1 MFDIWYWILYRDVP
15 AWVNRLAYMSTCVPF
30 LQRWNTFYL
39 NICPSVRTHFHLSE
53 HIFTCTN
60 TCPLSTCRT
69 HVDVRVFHSNKGETP
84 LFVWTKSLQRNW
96 SPKRGLENRWSSKC
110 GPRKS
115 LEIGWSSKKSW
126 NQLVLEKV
134 FKTTV
139 PQVSSKRVAD
149 PKCFGN
155 SARCQRP
162 VRGPTV
168 QHGCGEKLLFK
179 ETLFQMFINQMLTDV
194 RCVLM
199 KCRMSS

>member
-1 MFDIWYWILYRDVP
+1 MLIFDIWPWKLYRDVP

-53 HIFTCTN
+53 HIFTCKN

-115 LEIGWSSKKSW
+115 LEISWSSKKSSK
-126 NQLVLEKV
+126 QLFLRCLPKEWLTPNALETQLAASGQSGVQPSNMAAVRNFYSKKLF
-134 FKTTV
+134 FK
-139 PQVSSKRVAD
+139 
-149 PKCFGN
+149 C
-155 SARCQRP
+155 
-162 VRGPTV
+162 
-168 QHGCGEKLLFK
+168 L
-179 ETLFQMFINQMLTDV
+179 
-194 RCVLM
+194 
-199 KCRMSS
+199 